1 MRQLTKGLAAS
12 LFSLVFAG
20 PALAQPASCAGRN
33 LLAELERS
41 DAAAASNLRKAAEA
55 APNAK
60 GVLWRIETPDAP
72 DRAPSFLFATLALT
86 DQRIATMPAAAKV
99 ALAQSRRIALTIE
112 DGSAARVS
120 EALTTVQEQ
129 ALLPG
134 GVRLEKLLVGADTT
148 VIQRNLKRTGIEPA
162 MSARIKPWVG
172 LLMLSV
178 TDCEYQRIAGGKLT
192 MDGEI
197 ARIGEEYGI
206 GAVGLESTEQ
216 QLLSFSSVPDDAQLA
231 LLKAALTVRP
241 EDVNETLVQLYLA
254 RELGMIGP
262 LRRHLAIKGGAS
274 AEAVD
279 AAVQAQLADRTRRMR
294 DRATGHLQMGGVFM
308 AVGAE
313 HIPGD
318 NGFIALLG
326 EAGFKL
332 TRIE

>member
-1 MRQLTKGLAAS
+1 MRHHMKGLAAS
-12 LFSLVFAG
+12 LMSLLLAG
-20 PALAQPASCAGRN
+20 PALAQSASCGGRN
-33 LLAELERS
+33 LVAEIERS
-41 DAAAASNLRKAAEA
+41 DAASVSALRKAAEA

-60 GVLWRIETPDAP
+60 GVLWRVETPDTP
-72 DRAPSFLFATLALT
+72 DRAPSYLFATLALS
-86 DQRIATMPAAAKV
+86 DQRIAAMPAAAKA

-134 GVRLEKLLVGADTT
+134 GARLEKLLAGADTSM
-148 VIQRNLKRTGIEPA
+148 IQRNLKRTGIEPA
-162 MSARIKPWVG
+162 VSARIRPWVG

-216 QLLSFSSVPDDAQLA
+216 QLLSFSSVPDEAQLA
-231 LLKAALTVRP
+231 LLRAALTVRP

-254 RELGMIGP
+254 RDLGMIGP
-262 LRRHLAIKGGAS
+262 LRRHLAIKGGAG
-274 AEAVD
+274 ADAVD
-279 AAVQAQLADRTRRMR
+279 AAVQAQLSERTRRMR

-313 HIPGD
+313 HIPGE
-318 NGFIALLG
+318 NGFVALLG